1 MDQKWIHI
9 LVILVFYQKIT
20 SGAGEET
27 VVKEGEAVDILCSPG
42 EVSTLIVWF
51 RMLDTSGMDFIATF
65 TKHGMTKATATHY
78 SSKFND
84 AKIQQNIL
92 TLKSFNKARDI
103 GTYCCATLYKGVE
116 LRFGKVTRLVGEKKV
131 EVAVRAPVTT
141 TTTTKQNLCTT
152 GPACVCNTDKHQVE
166 TTPSLSCTP
175 IILGP
180 LAGGCGLLLLL
191 LIISTLYCNKI
202 RTKRCPHHYKRKLRT
217 MPPGKQTMT
226 NRPI

>member
-1 MDQKWIHI
+1 MYVADFKRS
-9 LVILVFYQKIT
+9 LVCFSVFCSWVVNYITAPTLEIT

-116 LRFGKVTRLVGEKKV
+116 LRFGKVTRLVGGEFSFL
-131 EVAVRAPVTT
+131 
-141 TTTTKQNLCTT
+141 NL
-152 GPACVCNTDKHQVE
+152 V
-166 TTPSLSCTP
+166 
-175 IILGP
+175 
-180 LAGGCGLLLLL
+180 
-191 LIISTLYCNKI
+191 
-202 RTKRCPHHYKRKLRT
+202 
-217 MPPGKQTMT
+217 
-226 NRPI
+226 